1 MSGLSKNLLP
11 IQNLEIKIDSDSSMP
26 RVILNGVDF
35 QAEDIGLQGIKI
47 IWETKKDE
55 VPETLIQVDYIN
67 NREAPHIVSVK
78 HLSYQRKLK
87 VLDTDAILQ
96 YLAKYLLLIL
106 VQISCYTSEFYLHY
120 INFRKEK

>member
-11 IQNLEIKIDSDSSMP
+11 IQNLEIKINSDSSIP
-26 RVILNGVDF
+26 RVILNGIDF
-35 QAEDIGLQGIKI
+35 RAEDIGLQGIKI

-78 HLSYQRKLK
+78 QSFHNTLLK
-87 VLDTDAILQ
+87 
-96 YLAKYLLLIL
+96 
-106 VQISCYTSEFYLHY
+106 
-120 INFRKEK
+120 